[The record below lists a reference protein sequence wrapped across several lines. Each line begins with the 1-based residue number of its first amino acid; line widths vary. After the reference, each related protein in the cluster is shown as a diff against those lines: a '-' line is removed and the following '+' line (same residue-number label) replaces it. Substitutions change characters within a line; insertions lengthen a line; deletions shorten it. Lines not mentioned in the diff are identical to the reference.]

1 MNDIN
6 VNQLLTQMRAMTS
19 LAQGQPAAAAGAGA
33 AGGADFAALLK
44 GSVDKVNE
52 TQQQAGSLA
61 QAFEAGDSQVDLSQ
75 VMIAMQKAN
84 ISFQAMT
91 QVRNKLVSA
100 YQDIMAMQV

>member
-1 MNDIN
+1 MTDID
-6 VNQLLTQMRAMTS
+6 VNQLLTQMRSLAAM
-19 LAQGQPAAAAGAGA
+19 AQGQAAPTAAAPGQ
-33 AGGADFAALLK
+33 DFASLLR
-44 GSVDKVNE
+44 GSIDKVNDV
-52 TQQQAGSLA
+52 QQQAETLSR
-61 QAFEAGDSQVDLSQ
+61 AFESGDDKVDLAQ